1 MLLVGSNVVAAVN
14 DAVVVDN
21 QSQENGANS
30 MTWPLLPGESLNDVA
45 RLFYPK
51 NKAMQQRFVHKTLRL
66 SAAIRPNLD
75 PVERF
80 ETPVSLIIPTLKSL
94 SVRTHPIKSGRKKSD
109 SQKLKMSYGIEQ
121 IPAKLMQDYEILL
134 SKNAFLKEELA
145 RLNEKL
151 IFLQTKLNELKLA
164 LDKTLS
170 QPAPK
175 VFKNLDHPAIDK
187 PQAAAAE
194 KPATNPLFG
203 SLSGDL
209 IKMMLALVLLAGLS
223 AYLLKKYRQYMAAK
237 MSFAATRM
245 QTTVADMGGHW
256 QNSRV
261 KAGYETTQA
270 APLAKAAKEAE
281 SRLAATLEEARLLMG
296 INRTSD
302 AIAHLKLTIESQPKG
317 SIHHWLYL
325 LEIFRKLNLQ
335 QDFEHYAIGMHET
348 FNVIAPAWQDTEIA
362 MVVAQS
368 LEEFPHIMEKLYS
381 TWPDDAAAV
390 YLRSLITDNRGG
402 ERTGFGKA
410 VLNEILLLIALLDT
424 RKEIS

>member
-1 MLLVGSNVVAAVN
+1 M
-14 DAVVVDN
+14 
-21 QSQENGANS
+21 
-30 MTWPLLPGESLNDVA
+30 
-45 RLFYPK
+45 
-51 NKAMQQRFVHKTLRL
+51 
-66 SAAIRPNLD
+66 
-75 PVERF
+75 
-80 ETPVSLIIPTLKSL
+80 
-94 SVRTHPIKSGRKKSD
+94 
-109 SQKLKMSYGIEQ
+109 
-121 IPAKLMQDYEILL
+121 
-134 SKNAFLKEELA
+134 
-145 RLNEKL
+145 
-151 IFLQTKLNELKLA
+151 
-164 LDKTLS
+164 
-170 QPAPK
+170 
-175 VFKNLDHPAIDK
+175 
-187 PQAAAAE
+187 AAAE

-270 APLAKAAKEAE
+270 APLAKAANEAE

-302 AIAHLKLTIESQPKG
+302 AIAHLKLTIESQPKA

-348 FNVIAPAWQDTEIA
+348 FNVIAPTWQDTEIA